1 MLRRSVTS
9 QKGEIPKHTA
19 VKAPKLASHLNAEV
33 FTSFY
38 LVSQSL
44 KLTVVIAF
52 AVQFLTV
59 TKYQACAELQNI

>member
-1 MLRRSVTS
+1 MLRRWVTS

-38 LVSQSL
+38 LVRITITEAYSSASIRN
-44 KLTVVIAF
+44 TVSYSHSVPSM
-52 AVQFLTV
+52 
-59 TKYQACAELQNI
+59 C